1 MALIALAAAAQK
13 KPNAP
18 QFHVVSV
25 DHGLRREAR
34 REMRFVAETCRRVG
48 LPYKVLR
55 ADVPLGAG
63 GIQQAAREL
72 RYRLMA
78 GWCAKRK
85 IRALIVAHHQRDQA
99 ETILMRLARGSGV
112 DGLSGMAPVQKLETS
127 AGDLQIL
134 RPFLETDPKLLSD
147 IVRRAK
153 FDWVEDPSNMDK
165 QFERVRWRQ
174 AENMLDELGL
184 RAPALAR
191 TAANM
196 RQMRDYLDAQVTDW
210 LKAHGG
216 YHFCGFYSLD
226 KVAFFTLPALLRL
239 RVLRHV
245 MARMGP
251 VKFAPPEKS
260 LAHAA
265 GLIAA
270 RASGGH
276 TLGGCMIRWRA
287 NEIMVGREADALDAS
302 PPVPLARTGSVWDRR
317 FFVEIRKG
325 KKAKTGLFAAPLGSQ
340 GLGQLESAGL
350 QVPKAVP
357 RCYLHVLPA
366 VFDTDG
372 LVSCPVLEEK
382 NAISMVPWQPE
393 MPYLPEITGK
403 AGW

>member
-34 REMRFVAETCRRVG
+34 REMRLVAETCRRVG
-48 LPYKVLR
+48 LPHKVLR

-153 FDWVEDPSNMDK
+153 FDWVEDPSNMDE

-184 RAPALAR
+184 RAPTLAR

-260 LAHAA
+260 LAQAA

-287 NEIMVGREADALDAS
+287 NEIMVGREAAALDAS

-317 FFVEIRKG
+317 FFVEIREG